1 MQRCIG
7 GSVVSFL
14 EKNIGPYLRIPQLLV
29 IFNRG
34 SCNIDVH
41 AANAAIIDLDGIHC
55 FDRVNHIV
63 NVTLHR
69 VFACFNNQALMTQ
82 TLQHTDFIRQF
93 ILAQLPPYKILIG
106 LLISAV
112 FAVIDT
118 IVAYIQ
124 RSKQDDSVAVYFLL
138 DHPC

>member
-7 GSVVSFL
+7 RSVVSFL
-14 EKNIGPYLRIPQLLV
+14 KKNIGPYFRIPQLLV

-34 SCNIDVH
+34 SCDIDVYT
-41 AANAAIIDLDGIHC
+41 ANAAIIDFDRIHR

-69 VFACFNNQALMTQ
+69 VFTRFNYQALMTQ
-82 TLQHTDFIRQF
+82 TLQYTDFIRQF

-112 FAVIDT
+112 FAIIDT

-138 DHPC
+138 NHSC